1 MRYMKKSFSGRF
13 IVACLAIG
21 VLILSQSCA
30 PVEKLKYV
38 ADVSSSSSV
47 KNDFFNDRSEKTI
60 QPYDYLYIKIFS
72 LDEKTNS
79 LFQERNYSVDN
90 ELVSYSVDDKG
101 EISLP
106 FVGNIYVKDLT
117 LNQARDKIEKSLLNF
132 LRNISV
138 IVRFVSNKVTVLG
151 EVTMPGQHSFYDEK
165 ITVFTALGFAGGA
178 SDYGNLSNVTLIREK
193 DNVIKYYS
201 LDLTKKSIATS
212 EYFYLLPNDVLIINP
227 ISAKYRALKD
237 YPLNILAV
245 TLTSI
250 SAALSI
256 ILIVN
261 SF

>member
-1 MRYMKKSFSGRF
+1 MKKSYSDVLIICSFFLG
-13 IVACLAIG
+13 LA
-21 VLILSQSCA
+21 ILSQSCA

-38 ADVSSSSSV
+38 SDVTSSSSV
-47 KNDFFNDRSEKTI
+47 KNDFYNDRSEKTI

-106 FVGNIYVKDLT
+106 FIGNIYVKDLT
-117 LNQARDKIEKSLLNF
+117 LNQAKEKIEKSLLVY

-138 IVRFVSNKVTVLG
+138 TVRFVSNKVTVLG
-151 EVTMPGQHSFYDEK
+151 EVSVPGQHSFYDEK

-178 SDYGNLSNVTLIREK
+178 SDYGNLSNVTLVREK

-201 LDLTKKSIATS
+201 LDLTKKNIATS
-212 EYFYLLPNDVLIINP
+212 EFFYLLPNDVLIINP
-227 ISAKYRALKD
+227 IAAKYRSLKD

-261 SF
+261 TL

>member
-1 MRYMKKSFSGRF
+1 MKESFSNALIISSLFLG
-13 IVACLAIG
+13 LAIF
-21 VLILSQSCA
+21 SQSCA

-38 ADVSSSSSV
+38 SDVNSASSV
-47 KNDFFNDRSEKTI
+47 KNDFYNDRSEKTI
-60 QPYDYLYIKIFS
+60 QSFDYLYIKIFS

-79 LFQERNYSVDN
+79 LFQDRNYSVDN
-90 ELVSYSVDDKG
+90 ELVSYSVDDRG

-106 FVGNIYVKDLT
+106 FIGSIYVKDLT
-117 LNQARDKIEKSLLNF
+117 LNQAKEKIEKSLLVY

-138 IVRFVSNKVTVLG
+138 TVRFVSNKVTVLG
-151 EVTMPGQHSFYDEK
+151 EVSLPGQHSFYDEK

-178 SDYGNLSNVTLIREK
+178 SDFGNLSNVTLVREK

-212 EYFYLLPNDVLIINP
+212 EFFYLLPNDVLIINP
-227 ISAKYRALKD
+227 IAAKYRSLKD

-261 SF
+261 TF